1 MVPSTRNETGSC
13 ATVSP
18 LWASEWAILCAA
30 DPGTHRCFTWV
41 SKAAVLV
48 VVITV
53 TAALA
58 MGVGTVIRHLALGDS
73 GLDPLAFPPL
83 VWRNLAGVL
92 LSWTV
97 LGLVA
102 FGIGTLARHPVVPL
116 IIIIPF
122 VVGIGDFLVT
132 LWAPARFLP
141 PAAGAELFT
150 PPDGTH
156 LDAGTGTLVMLG
168 WAIGVVVLAGF
179 AFSRRDA

>member
-1 MVPSTRNETGSC
+1 VPLSGFLGTTR
-13 ATVSP
+13 P
-18 LWASEWAILCAA
+18 LSY
-30 DPGTHRCFTWV
+30 
-41 SKAAVLV
+41 
-48 VVITV
+48 
-53 TAALA
+53 
-58 MGVGTVIRHLALGDS
+58 
-73 GLDPLAFPPL
+73 
-83 VWRNLAGVL
+83 LAGVL

-150 PPDGTH
+150 PSDGTH
-156 LDAGTGTLVMLG
+156 LDAGTGAMVMLA

-179 AFSRRDA
+179 TFARRDA